1 MASFLDEMSEH
12 IPHDGTAVDIGG
24 GVGHNALWLARRGLE
39 VTLADISDVALD
51 QAMATARDQGL
62 ELECMQRDLE
72 AEGLPHG
79 RLWDVALMHL
89 YHPRELLRELPT
101 HIEPGGV
108 LLFSQPTVLNLERH
122 DRPSRRF
129 LVEPGELRSVA
140 DTMTDMEVLELSEE
154 WRTSDR
160 HDAWL
165 VARRLKPGHA
175 TVR

>member
-1 MASFLDEMSEH
+1 MSEH
-12 IPHDGTAVDIGG
+12 IPHHDGTAVDIGG
-24 GVGHNALWLARRGLE
+24 GAGHNALWLARRGLE

-51 QAMATARDQGL
+51 QARTTARDQGL

-72 AEGLPHG
+72 DEGLPDG

-89 YHPRELLRELPT
+89 YYPRELLRELPT
-101 HIEPGGV
+101 HIEPGGL

-129 LVEPGELRSVA
+129 LVEPGELKSLA
-140 DTMTDMEVLELSEE
+140 DTMTNMEVLELSEE

-165 VARRLKPGHA
+165 VARRLQPGHA
-175 TVR
+175 AVR